1 MRHPS
6 VDHPTWETPFK
17 VIVVGAGVAGLTL
30 AHCLEKANIDYV
42 VLDKGIVAPPFG
54 TTITMQPHGCRIL
67 DQLGCLDAVLS
78 QCSTMKGCS
87 CRTSTGK
94 VYAENRFFE
103 VIQQYSGYSTCTLD
117 RRVFL
122 RTLYNQLRDK
132 SKVLERCRVEN
143 IIEETGIVKVLL
155 ADGTEHVGN
164 LVVGAD
170 GVHSKVRELMWD
182 KANRAIPGS
191 ISAAEK
197 RSMAT
202 TYNALIAMCPPVPGL
217 SKHDMEITSGNGFS
231 FLLLC
236 QPTFITF
243 IAHCKLP
250 EAKRY
255 RWPNRGKYTEEEMEA
270 LASKLADCPVTETV
284 LFGELWRSRTKGQ
297 LISLEE
303 GVLKH
308 WFFGRIVLAGDAI
321 HKITPN
327 SALGGCTAMESVV
340 SIANAIHGLVHAH
353 PNKEPSD
360 VEIRDALQHY
370 QDSRLDRVKGIVEFG
385 AKMTRLQAYDGWWNY
400 ITQRWITPVIGL
412 DCLARDASRLFSGTP
427 KLNYVPFEGKAGKL
441 GWNED
446 STTRLTRSPGK
457 KAARGGRA
465 LKRILPVVVGTLML
479 LSSTLWWVISG
490 DMRHASA
497 GFGAFIK
504 FA

>member
-1 MRHPS
+1 
-6 VDHPTWETPFK
+6 
-17 VIVVGAGVAGLTL
+17 
-30 AHCLEKANIDYV
+30 
-42 VLDKGIVAPPFG
+42 
-54 TTITMQPHGCRIL
+54 
-67 DQLGCLDAVLS
+67 
-78 QCSTMKGCS
+78 MKGCS

-103 VIQQYSGYSTCTLD
+103 VAKMCSSGYSTCTLD

-236 QPTFITF
+236 QPTFITY

-412 DCLARDASRLFSGTP
+412 DCLARDASRLFSGAP

-446 STTRLTRSPGK
+446 SSTRLTRSPGK
-457 KAARGGRA
+457 KVVDRGEGPWSGIP
-465 LKRILPVVVGTLML
+465 LGCGPFSLVL
-479 LSSTLWWVISG
+479 LSPTIWVGISSG
-490 DMRHASA
+490 YRRNASA
-497 GFGAFIK
+497 GIWGLYQGRIGSRVENETLRFSFRVGCFRRQTNQ
-504 FA
+504 